1 MFSPYLVDLTGLST
15 SVEAALRL
23 GILSVW
29 IGGDGK
35 CERQPRVNKS
45 PLVGREREAIRGK
58 IEVAYRSS
66 NNLCFLEPD
75 ESTRVC
81 HDAYSQPYFGT
92 RRGNAPMHA
101 EEELRSL
108 LCHDGGVICRRQK
121 AIEME
126 VVMDEGSWRFVEM
139 CYRGAWSFYDGALN
153 GCTFP
158 VCNLTSPPRSC
169 FNCHRFPRNWIAKHL
184 LYVSSRWASPVLIL
198 MSQESQSQTTRPK
211 TNPAPKPSPGC
222 TIPEDIKKPSKTK
235 INQKNT
241 HLHPAASHSR
251 CPNRYLNT
259 SSIGKVTCILSPWCR
274 FDTMMNS
281 MDIP

>member
-1 MFSPYLVDLTGLST
+1 MNQVGWCGAYFIVYFQSATPRAAIPIADPGWPMLNCSQRSATRRRKLCRTSWMSSLLASFPEGAVGFFSFLRRALVMFSPYLVDRTGLST

-23 GILSVW
+23 GILSIW
-29 IGGDGK
+29 RGGDGK
-35 CERQPRVNKS
+35 CERQPRVNES
-45 PLVGREREAIRGK
+45 PLAGREREAIRGK

-81 HDAYSQPYFGT
+81 HDAYSQPYFGA

-126 VVMDEGSWRFVEM
+126 VVMDEGLWRFVEM

-158 VCNLTSPPRSC
+158 FCNLTSPPRSC
-169 FNCHRFPRNWIAKHL
+169 FSCRRFPRRL
-184 LYVSSRWASPVLIL
+184 DR
-198 MSQESQSQTTRPK
+198 QT
-211 TNPAPKPSPGC
+211 
-222 TIPEDIKKPSKTK
+222 
-235 INQKNT
+235 
-241 HLHPAASHSR
+241 
-251 CPNRYLNT
+251 
-259 SSIGKVTCILSPWCR
+259 
-274 FDTMMNS
+274 S
-281 MDIP
+281 M